1 MGHGR
6 HWVDSKSLR
15 TKNEFL
21 HYFASMKQ
29 EVNAMCMV
37 WLGGPGGGVVDL
49 LFTQLSINMNCVQCL

>member
-6 HWVDSKSLR
+6 HWVDSKSLRR

-37 WLGGPGGGVVDL
+37 WLGGRVVVWWIYYL
-49 LFTQLSINMNCVQCL
+49 HSSPSI

>member
-29 EVNAMCMV
+29 EVTAMCMV
-37 WLGGPGGGVVDL
+37 WLGGRVVVWWIYYL
-49 LFTQLSINMNCVQCL
+49 HSSPSI

>member
-29 EVNAMCMV
+29 EVNAMCLV
-37 WLGGPGGGVVDL
+37 WLGGPVVVWWIYYL
-49 LFTQLSINMNCVQCL
+49 HSSPSI